1 MTTATESAPGGRPP
15 ERITAVPVRH
25 PGRWLSIAVIVVLA
39 AMFVHMLVTNKQYDW
54 SFMVHN
60 MFKGPVLRGAV
71 VTVEL
76 TFASMVFGIVL
87 GIVVGVMRLS
97 GNPILRWSAWLY
109 TWFFRAIPRFV
120 LLTILGVAG
129 LLYTRLTIGFPFGG
143 QVESLFGGHGQ
154 LTIAGVNANNFFR
167 GFKVGLFGLGL
178 SEAAYMAEIVRA
190 GIMSVDTGQME
201 AAQSVGMSPGLA
213 MRRVVLPQAMRIII
227 PPTGNETIAML
238 KDTALVIAVPVTTE
252 LFFQLNAI
260 GTRTFRIFPLLVA
273 SILWY
278 LALSSVLMVGQY
290 FIERRFSR
298 GYGGFSDDGAGAP
311 PPPQAVMVVGGNH

>member
-1 MTTATESAPGGRPP
+1 MTTVTESAPGGPPP

-25 PGRWLSIAVIVVLA
+25 PGRWLTIAVIAVLA
-39 AMFVHMLVTNKQYDW
+39 AMFVHMLVTNSRYEW

-76 TFASMVFGIVL
+76 TIASMIVGIIL
-87 GIVVGVMRLS
+87 GIVIGVMRLS
-97 GNPILRWSAWLY
+97 ENPVLKWSAWLY

-120 LLTILGVAG
+120 LLSVAG
-129 LLYTRLTIGFPFGG
+129 LLYPRFTFGFPFGG
-143 QVESLFGGHGQ
+143 EITNLLGAHGE
-154 LTIAGVNANNFFR
+154 LTVAGVNANNFFR

-190 GIMSVDTGQME
+190 GIMSVDRGQIE
-201 AAQSVGMSPGLA
+201 AAESVGMSPFLA
-213 MRRVVLPQAMRIII
+213 MRRVVLPQAMRIIV

-238 KDTALVIAVPVTTE
+238 KDTSLVVAVPVSSE
-252 LFFQLNAI
+252 LFFQLQAI
-260 GTRTFRIFPLLVA
+260 GNRTFQIFPMLVA
-273 SILWY
+273 SVLWY
-278 LALSSVLMVGQY
+278 LALSSILMLGQY

-298 GYGGFSDDGAGAP
+298 GYGGFSDDADDVV
-311 PPPQAVMVVGGNH
+311 PPQPILVGGSH